1 MRGEKMKESLRH
13 KEVFEQYY
21 IMGNDRSL
29 SKLREKLMSLEC
41 RQDVVNLRTLQRWS
55 KAFNWQERIE
65 QRDIEVSRGLEI
77 KTNETII
84 NIKAGFKAEIKVQL
98 SIFKFMLNK
107 LIEKF
112 KNDEMLEIKNLDNL
126 KIVVDSYEKL
136 IKLYLTLIGEASEI
150 EEIELK
156 DAKEKLI
163 SKINSIIAREKKT
176 ESLKRDKRSKRR
188 RSPKSSI

>member
-1 MRGEKMKESLRH
+1 MKETLRH
-13 KEVFEQYY
+13 KEAFEYYYSLGDKRNSSSVAVQYKVSE
-21 IMGNDRSL
+21 RSIF
-29 SKLREKLMSLEC
+29 K
-41 RQDVVNLRTLQRWS
+41 WS
-55 KAFNWQERIE
+55 KNFNWQERIE
-65 QRDIEVSRGLEI
+65 QRDIEVSRGLED

-98 SIFKFMLNK
+98 NIFKVMLNK

-112 KNDEMLEIKNLDNL
+112 KNDEMIEIKNLDHL

-163 SKINSIIAREKKT
+163 SKINSIIAGEKKG
-176 ESLKRDKRSKRR
+176 K
-188 RSPKSSI
+188 SPKRNKKPKR

>member
-1 MRGEKMKESLRH
+1 MKETLRH
-13 KEVFEQYY
+13 KEAFEYYYSLGDKRNSSSVAVQYKVSE
-21 IMGNDRSL
+21 RSIF
-29 SKLREKLMSLEC
+29 K
-41 RQDVVNLRTLQRWS
+41 WS
-55 KAFNWQERIE
+55 KNFNWQERIE
-65 QRDIEVSRGLEI
+65 QRDIEVSRGLED

-98 SIFKFMLNK
+98 NIFKVMLNK

-112 KNDEMLEIKNLDNL
+112 KNGEMIEIKKIEDL
-126 KIVVDSYEKL
+126 KVVTDSYEKL

-163 SKINSIIAREKKT
+163 GKINSIIAGEKKG
-176 ESLKRDKRSKRR
+176 K
-188 RSPKSSI
+188 SPKRNKKSK

>member
-176 ESLKRDKRSKRR
+176 EGLKRDKRSKRR

>member
-1 MRGEKMKESLRH
+1 MKEELRH
-13 KEVFEQYY
+13 KEIFDLYY
-21 IMGNDRSL
+21 VMGKDRSL
-29 SKLREKLMSLEC
+29 KKLLDKLH
-41 RQDVVNLRTLQRWS
+41 QDSTGTAPSLRTLKSWS
-55 KAFNWQERIE
+55 KAFNWQERVE
-65 QRDIEVSRGLEI
+65 QRDIEIGRGLEI
-77 KTNETII
+77 KTNETVM

-98 SIFKFMLNK
+98 NIFKVMLNK

-112 KNDEMLEIKNLDNL
+112 KNDEMIEIKNLDHL

-163 SKINSIIAREKKT
+163 SKINSIIAREKKG
-176 ESLKRDKRSKRR
+176 K
-188 RSPKSSI
+188 SPKRNKKSK

>member
-1 MRGEKMKESLRH
+1 MKEELRH
-13 KEVFEQYY
+13 KEIFEQYY
-21 IMGNDRSL
+21 VMGKDRSL
-29 SKLREKLMSLEC
+29 AKLREKLMSLER

-55 KAFNWQERIE
+55 KAFNWQERVE
-65 QRDIEVSRGLEI
+65 QRDIEIGRGLEI
-77 KTNETII
+77 KTNETVM

-98 SIFKFMLNK
+98 NIFKVMLNK

-112 KNDEMLEIKNLDNL
+112 KNDEMIEIKNLDHL

-176 ESLKRDKRSKRR
+176 KGIRRNKKPKR
-188 RSPKSSI
+188 

>member
-1 MRGEKMKESLRH
+1 MKETLRH
-13 KEVFEQYY
+13 KEAFEYYYSLGDKRNSSSVAVQYKVSE
-21 IMGNDRSL
+21 RSIF
-29 SKLREKLMSLEC
+29 K
-41 RQDVVNLRTLQRWS
+41 WS
-55 KAFNWQERIE
+55 KNFNWQERIE
-65 QRDIEVSRGLEI
+65 QRDIEVSRGLED

-98 SIFKFMLNK
+98 NIFKVMLNK

-112 KNDEMLEIKNLDNL
+112 KNNEMIEIKNLDHL

-163 SKINSIIAREKKT
+163 SKINSIIAREKKG
-176 ESLKRDKRSKRR
+176 K
-188 RSPKSSI
+188 SPKRNKKSK